1 MSLPFASFYLE
12 TYVSL
17 VHSGGGIGGI
27 TLAIALSH
35 SAPHVEVD
43 IYESASAFGMVGAG
57 IGMWPRVWDA
67 LKAIGLKDELDR
79 YAASA
84 TGGMLIETQCTAC
97 GLSR

>member
-1 MSLPFASFYLE
+1 MTF
-12 TYVSL
+12 
-17 VHSGGGIGGI
+17 
-27 TLAIALSH
+27 AIALSH

-79 YAASA
+79 YSAAS
-84 TGGMLIETQCTAC
+84 GGEIIAP
-97 GLSR
+97 